1 MAGGILDDMQR
12 IFDIISAVVKH
23 AAAYP
28 LLLLLLLLL
37 LLTPNILKKTENRI
51 LLSVSELGRSTNGKD
66 PKKEHMG
73 YLKTQ

>member
-28 LLLLLLLLL
+28 LLLLLL

>member
-28 LLLLLLLLL
+28 LLLLLLLL

-73 YLKTQ
+73 YLKTQS